1 MNRTCKEK
9 DLRGGTNT
17 SEAYG
22 MVLRGNHS
30 TRTTNV
36 SCGTQQF
43 TVNGE
48 AQVFGRAKTSQPS
61 YGRSSDE
68 HIENHRLRPLGVLQV
83 HPEERSDHL
92 SEKRPFL
99 QVLGGRPL
107 RRGMTVFDQPLPS

>member
-1 MNRTCKEK
+1 MTRACKEK
-9 DLRGGTNT
+9 DLRGVSST
-17 SEAYG
+17 SEVYG

-48 AQVFGRAKTSQPS
+48 MRVFGQAKTSQPD
-61 YGRSSDE
+61 YGRGCDE
-68 HIENHRLRPLGVLQV
+68 YIENHRLRPLGVLQV

-99 QVLGGRPL
+99 QVLGGKPQRQGL
-107 RRGMTVFDQPLPS
+107 TIFDQPLPS